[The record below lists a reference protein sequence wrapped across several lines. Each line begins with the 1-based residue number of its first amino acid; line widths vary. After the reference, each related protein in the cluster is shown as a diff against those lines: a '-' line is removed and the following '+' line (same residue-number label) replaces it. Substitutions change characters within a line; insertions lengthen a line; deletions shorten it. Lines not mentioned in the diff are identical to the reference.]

1 MNNIV
6 SIYLTAL
13 WFGIYYVDNQIK
25 FSVENIVIFKFL
37 IQASMKDQFGQFGH
51 TSYFHS
57 KMTSYSFHVDIDI
70 ALIVITFKST
80 CIVDF
85 NVD

>member
-6 SIYLTAL
+6 SIYLRRIDI
-13 WFGIYYVDNQIK
+13 WFGIYYVDNQIQ

-37 IQASMKDQFGQFGH
+37 IQASMKNQFGQFGH

-57 KMTSYSFHVDIDI
+57 KMTSYSFHVDIDGN
-70 ALIVITFKST
+70 TT
-80 CIVDF
+80 R
-85 NVD
+85 